1 MSRKTI
7 DRDLKVFISKG
18 YKEKLDR
25 IYKKFPET
33 TCAGCGVC
41 CTDSPVITYPELL
54 YVIDYLRNG
63 ELRDIQKKQITKNAM
78 LEFFYGLIDP
88 TLGCPFLDNNKRC
101 LIHKVAPIAC
111 KRWGL
116 QSKEENDQ
124 DWETDYRINKEVKAY
139 YLKLGIEL
147 SDKVIDRKIPY
158 CDKVTVVKNSYNFVS
173 SDFDKEA
180 GKIEPILFYFGDKT
194 IENFTLCTYIA
205 YITLG
210 ERMFNKRIQLMRGYN
225 SGDKEAINR
234 FIDNIEFKSIF

>member
-1 MSRKTI
+1 MNRKTI
-7 DRDLKVFISKG
+7 DRDLKLFLSKG

-33 TCAGCGVC
+33 KCAGCGVC

-63 ELRDIQKKQITKNAM
+63 ELNDVQKKQITKNAM

-88 TLGCPFLDNNKRC
+88 TVGCPFLDNNTLC

-124 DWETDYRINKEVKAY
+124 DWETDYMINQEVKAY
-139 YLKLGIEL
+139 YLQLGIEL
-147 SDKVIDRKIPY
+147 SDKVINRKIPY
-158 CDKVTVVKNSYNFVS
+158 CDKVTIIKNSYNFQS
-173 SDFDKEA
+173 RDFDKEA
-180 GKIEPILFYFGDKT
+180 SKIEPMILYFGDKT
-194 IENFTLCTYIA
+194 IENFTLCTWIT

-210 ERMFNKRIQLMRGYN
+210 ERMFDKRLQLMREYN
-225 SGDKEAINR
+225 SGNIEAINR
-234 FIDNIEFKSIF
+234 FVDNIEFKNFF